1 MVNKT
6 ETNANTHGTIADA
19 AASAA
24 APAHPHL
31 GQQMALERS

>member
-24 APAHPHL
+24 AHPHL